1 MSIDPVPRATN
12 FTFSLF
18 GKLLGP
24 PVTAGITLSEGFMTI
39 RQMNIPDEEIARMRM
54 QGHHL
59 ERVNRHQV
67 LMRWQSSE
75 SEMQPLD
82 NGNFTLH
89 SAPSR
94 VMKDAPLGRYRI
106 RQKMT
111 AINPKRGEVL
121 SCIEIGFEV
130 VEKMPPQKDIDSAA
144 ERGEKERAEK
154 KRKMD
159 EEEERKRHRGM

>member
-94 VMKDAPLGRYRI
+94 VMK
-106 RQKMT
+106 
-111 AINPKRGEVL
+111 
-121 SCIEIGFEV
+121 
-130 VEKMPPQKDIDSAA
+130 
-144 ERGEKERAEK
+144 